1 MHNATEVGILQKK
14 KTKHQNPTIKQ
25 PTHPTALL
33 KLFVM
38 SVTILKGA
46 FSVLQIKIMFV
57 CSSSLKN
64 CLLTLANAY
73 N

>member
-14 KTKHQNPTIKQ
+14 NQTPKPNNKTTNPPYSTFE
-25 PTHPTALL
+25 T
-33 KLFVM
+33 VM

-64 CLLTLANAY
+64 FLTLANAY